1 MIIRFFLRFSSR
13 QGQSL
18 HISGS
23 LPQLGS
29 SDPANTLQ
37 MQYLNN
43 EFWEASLQLDA
54 SEMSASF
61 IYKYIVKDDHEV
73 TMEWGDDRMV
83 ELPRITAEEIDCID
97 SWNHAG
103 DYENAFFTAPFK
115 KVLLPVSST
124 PAKPR
129 TYRGS
134 THVFQVKAPL
144 LRKHECLCIIGNVTQ
159 LGNWKGDD
167 PLLLNKEGDWWVL
180 KVNLSDAVSSLEYKY
195 GVYDV
200 KVKKFTSYE
209 AGDNRVVNTV
219 IKPGKLFIMRD
230 GFARLP
236 NASWKGSGIA
246 IPVFSLR
253 SDKGSGVGE
262 FLDIKLLVD
271 WTKATGMKM
280 IQILPVNDTT
290 STLGWTDSYP
300 YSAISAF
307 ALHPIYLN
315 LEKVAGKEHEGA
327 IKPFRR
333 KQRQLND
340 LADLDYEAVIRYKLE
355 AITHLYQLQKEQVFT
370 SACYQQ
376 FFSENKDWLV
386 PYAAFCYLR
395 DKYKSA
401 DFSTWKSHAVYDGSQ
416 INKLSAPS
424 QKHYDDIARHYFT
437 QYHLHL
443 QLQEAHD
450 YANKHGI
457 VVKGDIPIGINR
469 ESADAWVEPALYNMN
484 LQAGAPPDDFAVKG
498 QNWGFP
504 TYNWSRMKDDG
515 YAWWKRRFEQMS
527 RYYDAFRIDHILG
540 FFRIWSIPEDAVEG
554 IMGHFVPTLPIIIS
568 EFHQKNIWFDHSR
581 YCKPYINDS
590 ILWEMFGPSEKKVK
604 PFLHESGDGLYQ
616 LKEAFN
622 SQKKIEEY
630 FKKLDAVEEN
640 ERLKLGLYDL
650 SSNVI
655 LFEEQGSQG
664 LQFHFR
670 FNMHN
675 TLSFRYLDQHT
686 QQQLKDLYIDYF
698 FHRQD
703 DFWKKEAMEKLPA
716 LKRASDMLI
725 CGEDLGLVPSCVPEV
740 MKQQGF
746 LSLEIQR
753 MPKDSRKEF
762 FHPNDAPYLSVV
774 TPSTHDMSTI
784 RGWWEEERSKTQKF
798 YNNELGQYGEAPFF
812 CEAWINKAVVL
823 QHLYSPAI
831 WAVFQMQDILGIDEK
846 LRRANP
852 HEERINIPAN
862 PKHYWR
868 YRMHIS
874 LEALLRQKPFTNELR
889 QLITASARV

>member
-29 SDPANTLQ
+29 SDPANALQ

-43 EFWEASLQLDA
+43 EFWEASLHLDA
-54 SEMSASF
+54 SEASASLV
-61 IYKYIVKDDHEV
+61 YKYILKDGHEV

-83 ELPRITAEEIDCID
+83 EIPRITAEEVDCID

-115 KVLLPVSST
+115 KVLLPVSRT
-124 PAKPR
+124 PTKPR

-159 LGNWKGDD
+159 LGNWKSDD
-167 PLLLNKEGDWWVL
+167 PLLLNKEGDWWVR
-180 KVNLSDAVSSLEYKY
+180 KVNLSDAVSPLEYKY
-195 GVYDV
+195 GVYDF

-219 IKPGKLFIMRD
+219 VTPGKLFIMRD

-246 IPVFSLR
+246 VPVFSLR

-271 WTKATGMKM
+271 WTKAAGMKM

-290 STLGWTDSYP
+290 STLSWTDSYP

-315 LEKVAGKEHEGA
+315 LEKVAGKEHEGT
-327 IKPFRR
+327 IKPLRR
-333 KQRQLND
+333 KKRQLND

-355 AITHLYQLQKEQVFT
+355 AITHLYQMQKEQVFT
-370 SACYQQ
+370 SASYQQ

-386 PYAAFCYLR
+386 PYAAFCFLR
-395 DKYKSA
+395 DKHNSA
-401 DFSTWKSHAVYDGSQ
+401 DFSTWRSHAVYDRSQ

-424 QKHYDDIARHYFT
+424 QKHYDDIARHYFI

-469 ESADAWVEPALYNMN
+469 ESVDAWVAPALYNMN
-484 LQAGAPPDDFAVKG
+484 MQAGAPPDDFAVKG

-554 IMGHFVPTLPIIIS
+554 IMGHFVPTLPINIS
-568 EFHQKNIWFDHSR
+568 EFHQKNFWFDHSR

-590 ILWEMFGPSEKKVK
+590 ILWEMFGPTEKKVK

-630 FKKLDAVEEN
+630 FKKIDAVEEN
-640 ERLKLGLYDL
+640 ERLKLGLYAL
-650 SSNVI
+650 VSNVI
-655 LFEEQGSQG
+655 LFEERGSQG

-740 MKQQGF
+740 MKQLGF

-798 YNNELGQYGEAPFF
+798 YNNELGQYGEAPYY
-812 CEAWINKAVVL
+812 CEAWINRSVVL

-852 HEERINIPAN
+852 HEERINVPAN

-868 YRMHIS
+868 YRMHLS
-874 LEALLRQKPFTNELR
+874 LEELLRQKPFTNDLR
-889 QLITASARV
+889 QLITASGRV

>member
-29 SDPANTLQ
+29 SDPANALQ

-43 EFWEASLQLDA
+43 EFWEASLHLDA
-54 SEMSASF
+54 SEASASLV
-61 IYKYIVKDDHEV
+61 YKYILKDGHEV

-83 ELPRITAEEIDCID
+83 EIPRITAEEVDCID

-115 KVLLPVSST
+115 KVLLPVSRT
-124 PAKPR
+124 PTKPR

-159 LGNWKGDD
+159 LGNWKSDD
-167 PLLLNKEGDWWVL
+167 PLLLNKEGDWWVR
-180 KVNLSDAVSSLEYKY
+180 KVNLSDAVSPLEYKY
-195 GVYDV
+195 GVYDI

-219 IKPGKLFIMRD
+219 VTPGKLFIMRD

-246 IPVFSLR
+246 VPVFSLR

-271 WTKATGMKM
+271 WTKAAGMKM

-290 STLGWTDSYP
+290 STLSWTDSYP

-315 LEKVAGKEHEGA
+315 LEKVAGKEHEGT
-327 IKPFRR
+327 IKPLRR
-333 KQRQLND
+333 KKRQLND

-370 SACYQQ
+370 SASYQQ

-395 DKYKSA
+395 DKHNSA
-401 DFSTWKSHAVYDGSQ
+401 DFSTWRSHAVYDRSQ

-424 QKHYDDIARHYFT
+424 QKHYDDIARHYFI

-469 ESADAWVEPALYNMN
+469 ESVDAWVAPALYNMN
-484 LQAGAPPDDFAVKG
+484 MQAGAPPDDFAVKG

-554 IMGHFVPTLPIIIS
+554 IMGHFVPTLPINIS
-568 EFHQKNIWFDHSR
+568 EFHQKSIWFDHSR

-590 ILWEMFGPSEKKVK
+590 ILWEMFGPTEKKVK

-630 FKKLDAVEEN
+630 FKKIDAVEEN
-640 ERLKLGLYDL
+640 ERLKLGLYAL
-650 SSNVI
+650 VSNVI
-655 LFEEQGSQG
+655 LFEERGSQG

-740 MKQQGF
+740 MKQLGF

-798 YNNELGQYGEAPFF
+798 YNNELGQYGEAPYY
-812 CEAWINKAVVL
+812 CEAWINRSVVL

-852 HEERINIPAN
+852 HEERINVPAN

-868 YRMHIS
+868 YRMHLS
-874 LEALLRQKPFTNELR
+874 LEELLRQKPFTNDLR
-889 QLITASARV
+889 QLITASGRV